1 MSEHAAAAHAAT
13 QQVQAERRPAKSAA
27 DRTWPL
33 AAIFLPSVVAAYEVV
48 VGGVYLLVMSVSG
61 QLLAAGGLL
70 VLLFNFVLL
79 FLLLFRTMAME
90 RTRHARATAAQSDG

>member
-13 QQVQAERRPAKSAA
+13 QRARAERRPAESVT

-33 AAIFLPSVVAAYEVV
+33 AAILFPSVVAAYALV
-48 VGGVYLLVMSVSG
+48 VGGIYLVLTSVSG

-79 FLLLFRTMAME
+79 FVLLFRTMGME
-90 RTRHARATAAQSDG
+90 RTRHARSVTAQRDG

>member
-13 QQVQAERRPAKSAA
+13 QRARVERRPAESA

-33 AAIFLPSVVAAYEVV
+33 AAIFFPSVVAAYALV
-48 VGGVYLLVMSVSG
+48 VGGIYLLLTSVSG

-70 VLLFNFVLL
+70 ILLFNFVLL
-79 FLLLFRTMAME
+79 FVLLFRTMGME
-90 RTRHARATAAQSDG
+90 RARHARAGTAQRDG